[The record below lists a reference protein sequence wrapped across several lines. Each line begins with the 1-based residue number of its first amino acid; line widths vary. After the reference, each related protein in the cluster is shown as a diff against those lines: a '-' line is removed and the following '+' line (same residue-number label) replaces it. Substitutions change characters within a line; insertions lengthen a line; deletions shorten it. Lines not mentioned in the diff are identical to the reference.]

1 MFPWALWK
9 KRNVPY
15 RKEDKM
21 VKKGFCL
28 LLMLLALGAYS
39 RAEAPKE
46 GTFSIVAY
54 DPVNQD
60 WGVAVASKFFA
71 VGAVVPWA
79 KAGVGAIATQAFAN
93 TSFGPRGLALLEQGA
108 DAEAAVKILVASDS
122 GRAQRQVG
130 IVDAKGGAATYTGEK
145 CNAWAGGVEGVNFVC
160 QGNIL
165 TGEKVVKAIAKA
177 LETGKGELAERLMA
191 ALEAGDA
198 AGGDSRGRQSAAI
211 LVVRP
216 GGGYGGWNDR
226 YLDIRVDDHPQ
237 PIKELRRMLET
248 GLQMGALNRA
258 SGLRMKGKLAEAVA
272 AMEKGVE
279 RYPKSG
285 DCWYDYACYLSLS
298 GNKVEALAALKKALA
313 LAPRVKSLAKTDT
326 DLDPIRS
333 EPEFK
338 KLVK

>member
-1 MFPWALWK
+1 MRKNLFIPALA
-9 KRNVPY
+9 
-15 RKEDKM
+15 
-21 VKKGFCL
+21 L
-28 LLMLLALGAYS
+28 TLLAVCAQ
-39 RAEAPKE
+39 AEAPKG

-71 VGAVVPWA
+71 VGSVVPWA
-79 KAGVGAIATQAFAN
+79 KAGVGAVATQAFAN
-93 TSFGPRGLALLEQGA
+93 TSFGPRGLLILEQGA
-108 DAEAAVKILVASDS
+108 DAETALKVLVASDT
-122 GRAQRQVG
+122 GRAQRQAG
-130 IVDAKGGAATYTGEK
+130 IVDAKGNAATYTGEK

-165 TGEKVVKAIAKA
+165 AGEKVVKAMAKA
-177 LETGKGELAERLMA
+177 FEAGKGELAERLLA

-216 GGGYGGWNDR
+216 GGGYGGWDDR
-226 YLDIRVDDHPQ
+226 YLDIRVDDDPQ
-237 PIKELRRMLET
+237 PIKGLRRMMET
-248 GLQMGALNRA
+248 GLTMAALNRA
-258 SGLRMKGKLAEAVA
+258 SGLRMQGKVDQAVSL
-272 AMEKGVE
+272 MEKAVE

-285 DCWYDYACYLSLS
+285 ECWYDYACYLSLS
-298 GNKVEALAALKKALA
+298 GNRVEALAALKKALV
-313 LAPRVKSLAKTDT
+313 LTPKSVSMAKTDT
-326 DLDPIRS
+326 DLDPLRK

>member
-1 MFPWALWK
+1 
-9 KRNVPY
+9 
-15 RKEDKM
+15 
-21 VKKGFCL
+21 
-28 LLMLLALGAYS
+28 LAVCAQ
-39 RAEAPKE
+39 AEAPKG

-71 VGAVVPWA
+71 VGSVVPWA
-79 KAGVGAIATQAFAN
+79 KAGVGAVATQAFAN
-93 TSFGPRGLALLEQGA
+93 TSFGPRGLLILEQGA
-108 DAEAAVKILVASDS
+108 DAETALKVLVASDT
-122 GRAQRQVG
+122 GRAQRQAG
-130 IVDAKGGAATYTGEK
+130 IVDAKGNAATYTGEK

-165 TGEKVVKAIAKA
+165 AGEKVVKAMAKA
-177 LETGKGELAERLMA
+177 FEAGKGELAERLLA

-216 GGGYGGWNDR
+216 GGGYGGWDDR
-226 YLDIRVDDHPQ
+226 YLDIRVDDDPQ
-237 PIKELRRMLET
+237 PIKGLRRMMET
-248 GLQMGALNRA
+248 GLTMAALNRA
-258 SGLRMKGKLAEAVA
+258 SGLRMQGKVDQAVSL
-272 AMEKGVE
+272 MEKAVE

-285 DCWYDYACYLSLS
+285 ECWYDYACYLSLS
-298 GNKVEALAALKKALA
+298 GNRVEALAALKKALV
-313 LAPRVKSLAKTDT
+313 LTPKSVSMAKTDT
-326 DLDPIRS
+326 DLDPLRK

>member
-1 MFPWALWK
+1 M
-9 KRNVPY
+9 
-15 RKEDKM
+15 RKDLF
-21 VKKGFCL
+21 V
-28 LLMLLALGAYS
+28 LALVLALS
-39 RAEAPKE
+39 AVCAWAEAPKG
-46 GTFSIVAY
+46 GTFSIVAF
-54 DPVNQD
+54 DPANQD

-71 VGAVVPWA
+71 VGSVVPWA
-79 KAGVGAIATQAFAN
+79 KAGVGAIATQAFGN

-108 DAEAAVKILVASDS
+108 DAGAALKVLIDSDT

-130 IVDAKGGAATYTGEK
+130 IVDDKSRAVTYTGEK
-145 CNAWAGGVEGVNFVC
+145 CNAWAGGVAGLTYAC

-165 TGEKVVKAIAKA
+165 VGEKVVQAMAKA
-177 LETGKGELAERLMA
+177 FETNKGELAERLVA

-226 YLDIRVDDHPQ
+226 YIDIRVDDHPQ
-237 PIKELRRMLET
+237 PLKELRRMLET
-248 GLQMGALNRA
+248 GLQMGALNQA
-258 SGLRMKGKLAEAVA
+258 SGLRMQGKLDQAVA
-272 AMEKGVE
+272 AMEKAVE

-298 GNKVEALAALKKALA
+298 GSKIEALAALKKALVLTPKFA
-313 LAPRVKSLAKTDT
+313 SMAKTDT
-326 DLDPIRS
+326 DLDPIRK

>member
-1 MFPWALWK
+1 M
-9 KRNVPY
+9 KR
-15 RKEDKM
+15 KW
-21 VKKGFCL
+21 FFL
-28 LLMLLALGAYS
+28 LLGVSALSSLAA
-39 RAEAPKE
+39 AEVPKG

-71 VGAVVPWA
+71 VGSVVPWA
-79 KAGVGAIATQAFAN
+79 KAGVGAVATQAWAN

-108 DAEAAVKILVASDS
+108 DAETALKVLVASDS
-122 GRAQRQVG
+122 GRAQRQAG
-130 IVDAKGGAATYTGEK
+130 IVDAKGNAATYTGEK

-165 TGEKVVKAIAKA
+165 TGEKVVKAMAKA
-177 LETGKGELAERLMA
+177 FEAGKGELAERLLA
-191 ALEAGDA
+191 GLEAGDA

-216 GGGYGGWNDR
+216 GGGFGGWDDR
-226 YLDIRVDDHPQ
+226 YLDIRVDDDPQ
-237 PIKELRRMLET
+237 PIRELRRMLDI

-258 SGLRMKGKLAEAVA
+258 SGLRMQGKLDQAVSV
-272 AMEKGVE
+272 MEKAVE

-285 DCWYDYACYLSLS
+285 ECWYDYACYLSLS
-298 GNKVEALAALKKALA
+298 GNKVEAMAALKKALA
-313 LAPRVKSLAKTDT
+313 LTPKSVSIAKTDT
-326 DLDPIRS
+326 DLDPLRK

-338 KLVK
+338 KQVK